1 MDLDT
6 TGMLPRE
13 QIQQDRSNCE
23 RWIQLLEGSTFR
35 QGAIA
40 VYDWLLGVAPAP
52 ISGVTA
58 STRDAVKNEE
68 QLAHQAIYGVRG
80 APEVISQDWAVGVE
94 HACLW
99 VRGLTEDPP
108 GGPLPSDEDD

>member
-13 QIQQDRSNCE
+13 QIQKDRSNCE
-23 RWIQLLEGSTFR
+23 RWVELLGESKVTE
-35 QGAIA
+35 GAIA
-40 VYDWLLGVAPAP
+40 VYDWLLGVTTAP
-52 ISGVTA
+52 ISGVTMA
-58 STRDAVKNEE
+58 TREAVKNEE
-68 QLAHQAIYGVRG
+68 QLAHRAIYGVRG
-80 APEVISQDWAVGVE
+80 APDVISQDWAVGVE